1 MAEKTLSVYEALIE
15 ISRLNDKIEK
25 FNSSSTMPLFLACAT
40 ESAKYIEG
48 MEKEKYINL
57 LKSNYDSCRHLISNL
72 SEYKAKVALSNAL
85 TTITVG
91 GKEYTIAEAI
101 QRKQNI
107 DTEIRFLRMIETQ
120 LKDVNTKI
128 TAKNNSV
135 KAGLTEY
142 LEKVKSETA
151 TPEEI
156 DKLTNIYNEK
166 NLFILVDPY
175 GITETID
182 EKRQELETFLS
193 DVDTKITASN
203 CSTMITVVLED

>member
-128 TAKNNSV
+128 TAKNNTV

-203 CSTMITVVLED
+203 CSTMITVDLED

>member
-203 CSTMITVVLED
+203 CSTMITVDLED

>member
-128 TAKNNSV
+128 TAKNNTV

-203 CSTMITVVLED
+203 CSTMITVNLED

>member
-203 CSTMITVVLED
+203 CSTMITVNLED

>member
-203 CSTMITVVLED
+203 CSTMITVILED

>member
-175 GITETID
+175 GIVGTID

-203 CSTMITVVLED
+203 CSTMITVILED

>member
-175 GITETID
+175 GITGTID

-203 CSTMITVVLED
+203 CSTMITVNLED

>member
-25 FNSSSTMPLFLACAT
+25 FNSSSTSPLFLAYST
-40 ESAKYIEG
+40 ENAKYIEG
-48 MEKEKYINL
+48 MEKDKYINL

-85 TTITVG
+85 TKISVG

-107 DTEIRFLRMIETQ
+107 NTEIRFIRIMEDQ
-120 LKDVNTKI
+120 LKEVSTKI
-128 TAKNNSV
+128 SMKNNSV
-135 KAGLTEY
+135 RAGLAEY
-142 LEKVKSETA
+142 LEKVKSENA

-156 DKLTNIYNEK
+156 EKLTDTYNEK
-166 NLFILVDPY
+166 NLFTLIDPNK
-175 GITETID
+175 IAETISD
-182 EKRQELETFLS
+182 KRQELETFLS
-193 DVDTKITASN
+193 DIDAKITSSN
-203 CSTMITVVLED
+203 CQTMITVILDD

>member
-1 MAEKTLSVYEALIE
+1 MVEKTLSVYEALIE

-203 CSTMITVVLED
+203 CSTMITVNLED

>member
-128 TAKNNSV
+128 TTKNNTV

-203 CSTMITVVLED
+203 CSTMITVDLED

>member
-1 MAEKTLSVYEALIE
+1 MVEKTLSVYEALIE

-203 CSTMITVVLED
+203 CSTMITVDLED

>member
-72 SEYKAKVALSNAL
+72 SEYKAKVALSNAK

-128 TAKNNSV
+128 TAKNNTV

-203 CSTMITVVLED
+203 CSTMITVDLED

>member
-1 MAEKTLSVYEALIE
+1 MTEKTLSVYEALIE

-203 CSTMITVVLED
+203 CSTMITVNLED

>member
-72 SEYKAKVALSNAL
+72 SEYKAKVALSNAK

-203 CSTMITVVLED
+203 CSTMITVNLED

>member
-175 GITETID
+175 GITGTID

>member
-72 SEYKAKVALSNAL
+72 SEYKAKVALSNAK

-175 GITETID
+175 GIVGTID

-203 CSTMITVVLED
+203 CSTMITVILED

>member
-91 GKEYTIAEAI
+91 SKEYTIAEAI

-203 CSTMITVVLED
+203 CSTMITVDLED

>member
-128 TAKNNSV
+128 TAKNNTV

-175 GITETID
+175 GIVGTID

-203 CSTMITVVLED
+203 CSTMITVILED

>member
-72 SEYKAKVALSNAL
+72 SEYKAKVVLSNAL

-203 CSTMITVVLED
+203 CSTMITVNLED